1 MTSKRISKIL
11 ELKQFTKDIY
21 ETELK
26 KSLETLQA
34 EKTKLTC
41 IETDIQKTITQY
53 TQSQQD
59 GSINIIELDFFYNYL
74 RHMNKQAEK
83 QKNVI
88 SKKSLEV
95 QKKKDKVIDAHKEKQ
110 MVEIIHNKLVKEE
123 IKDADKKEQKEID
136 LNFLYKKTRK

>member
-1 MTSKRISKIL
+1 MTSKRISKVL

-34 EKTKLTC
+34 EKTKLTS

-53 TQSQQD
+53 NQSQQD

-123 IKDADKKEQKEID
+123 IKDADKKEQKEIE
-136 LNFLYKKTRK
+136 LNFLHKKLRK

>member
-26 KSLETLQA
+26 KTLDSLQC
-34 EKTKLTC
+34 EKTKLTA
-41 IETDIQKTITQY
+41 IEKDIEETIAQY
-53 TQSQQD
+53 AQSQRN
-59 GSINIIELDFFYNYL
+59 GSINVYELEFFYNYL

-83 QKNVI
+83 QKNII
-88 SKKSLEV
+88 SKKSVEV
-95 QKKKDKVIDAHKEKQ
+95 QNKKDKVIDAHKEKQ
-110 MVEIIHNKLVKEE
+110 MVEIIHDKLLKEE

-136 LNFLYKKTRK
+136 LNFLYRKARK

>member
-11 ELKQFTKDIY
+11 EFKQFTKDIY

-26 KSLETLQA
+26 KSLETLQS
-34 EKTKLTC
+34 EKTKLAC

-53 TQSQQD
+53 NQSQQD
-59 GSINIIELDFFYNYL
+59 GSINIQEFDFFYNYL

-83 QKNVI
+83 QKSII

-95 QKKKDKVIDAHKEKQ
+95 QKKKDEVIDAHKEKE
-110 MVEIIHNKLVKEE
+110 MVKIIHNKLLNEE
-123 IKDADKKEQKEID
+123 VKDADKKEQKEID
-136 LNFLYKKTRK
+136 LNFLHKKLRK